1 MERTYSCPMSPR
13 GWKAKGG
20 GCTWVATSKIK
31 YKQIDKARKLTY
43 TIVQLS
49 CVYIFITSINIYIFF
64 SKNITPPSLEKPRDN
79 TRQNYMHN
87 NCRTKQIAC
96 YFSLYAN
103 VHSNDIET
111 LQINCKISC
120 RCLVKNPLTQAKKV
134 VTMPRTAS
142 DNSNIW
148 SKYTLRCW
156 IQVHKYWKAFRI
168 LVLMTF
174 GCTKYWRL

>member
-1 MERTYSCPMSPR
+1 M
-13 GWKAKGG
+13 
-20 GCTWVATSKIK
+20 
-31 YKQIDKARKLTY
+31 
-43 TIVQLS
+43 
-49 CVYIFITSINIYIFF
+49 FF
-64 SKNITPPSLEKPRDN
+64 SQTYYIPSSLEKLRNN
-79 TRQNYMHN
+79 TRQNYMYN

-142 DNSNIW
+142 DNSNI
-148 SKYTLRCW
+148 C
-156 IQVHKYWKAFRI
+156 V
-168 LVLMTF
+168 V
-174 GCTKYWRL
+174 